1 MKLWNQPES
10 LTKDSSLNSKRET
23 SYFNLSQIS
32 HFTISHGR
40 ERERVKEKKRKET
53 RMTTSITSE
62 KLNQNNLIYININI
76 VLHAL

>member
-40 ERERVKEKKRKET
+40 ERESERKET

-62 KLNQNNLIYININI
+62 KLKPKQSYL
-76 VLHAL
+76 